1 MKITLLLAF
10 LIVFSSAMAQSQD
23 KVTLSGTATHEKI
36 DHIFINEP
44 LLFYTQEPKNL
55 LTCYTQNN
63 QLKGAFGIN
72 KPQFVY
78 LSIMLRN
85 WQVYVMPGDTIRFT
99 IDGAGLDA
107 KIKFFGKHAANY
119 QVFANIT
126 DFTGGPQKPP
136 RYIISKELRHNK
148 NNLLNYK
155 ITLDKWYKDK
165 NEQLESLLKL
175 YPISKSL
182 THIARSKIGYYYAN
196 SLYSPVSDMAADSV
210 PKEYLNELKK
220 IGFNDDRLLSANEYK
235 YAVYNRYVRFKEIE
249 GTVNLKEIEKKIK
262 SELKGKSK
270 DYAIA
275 SLIGACAQRKIPI
288 DDSALSSM
296 IRSAYTEVKDPSYL
310 AYIRESELNYFLL
323 NKPLTDKVLDGTLLT
338 TYSNGMKKSLR
349 EVLAVYPGKA
359 VYIDLWASWCGACR
373 VDIAESAD
381 AKKWMTE
388 NGVAVVYFSLD
399 KDKAAWMKATVS
411 DKIENDQYLVENE
424 FSSELSKFM
433 GITSIPRYLLIDKNH
448 FVKSIFAPRPLESDL
463 TQLKSL
469 VKIF

>member
-1 MKITLLLAF
+1 
-10 LIVFSSAMAQSQD
+10 MAQGQE

-36 DHIFINEP
+36 DHILINEP

-55 LTCYTQNN
+55 LTCYKQNN
-63 QLKGAFGIN
+63 LFKSAFSIS
-72 KPQFVY
+72 KPQFIY

-119 QVFANIT
+119 QVFAKIT
-126 DFTGGPQKPP
+126 DFTGGPERPP
-136 RYIISKELRHNK
+136 RYLISKELRHNK

-155 ITLDKWYKDK
+155 ITLDQWYKDK

-182 THIARSKIGYYYAN
+182 THIARNKIGYYYAN
-196 SLYSPVSDMAADSV
+196 SLYSLVSDMAADSV
-210 PKEYLNELKK
+210 PKKYLNDLKK
-220 IGFNDDRLLSANEYK
+220 IGFNDDPLLTANEYK
-235 YAVYNRYVRFKEIE
+235 YAVYNRYVRFKETE
-249 GTVNLKEIEKKIK
+249 GRVNLKEIEKKIK

-288 DDSALSSM
+288 DDDALFSV
-296 IRSAYTEVKDPSYL
+296 IRSAYTEVKDPRYL
-310 AYIRESELNYFLL
+310 AYIRESELNYLLL

-338 TYSNGMKKSLR
+338 TYSNGMKRSLR
-349 EVLAVYPGKA
+349 QVLAGYPGKA
-359 VYIDLWASWCGACR
+359 VYVDLWASWCAACR
-373 VDIAESAD
+373 VDIAESAEG
-381 AKKWMTE
+381 KKWMTE

-399 KDKAAWMKATVS
+399 KDKAAWKKATVN

>member
-1 MKITLLLAF
+1 
-10 LIVFSSAMAQSQD
+10 
-23 KVTLSGTATHEKI
+23 
-36 DHIFINEP
+36 
-44 LLFYTQEPKNL
+44 
-55 LTCYTQNN
+55 
-63 QLKGAFGIN
+63 
-72 KPQFVY
+72 
-78 LSIMLRN
+78 
-85 WQVYVMPGDTIRFT
+85 
-99 IDGAGLDA
+99 
-107 KIKFFGKHAANY
+107 
-119 QVFANIT
+119 
-126 DFTGGPQKPP
+126 
-136 RYIISKELRHNK
+136 
-148 NNLLNYK
+148 
-155 ITLDKWYKDK
+155 
-165 NEQLESLLKL
+165 
-175 YPISKSL
+175 
-182 THIARSKIGYYYAN
+182 
-196 SLYSPVSDMAADSV
+196 MAADSV

-288 DDSALSSM
+288 DDNALSSM

-310 AYIRESELNYFLL
+310 AYIRESELIYFLL
-323 NKPLTDKVLDGTLLT
+323 NKSLTDKVLDGTLLT

-399 KDKAAWMKATVS
+399 KDKAAWMKVTVS